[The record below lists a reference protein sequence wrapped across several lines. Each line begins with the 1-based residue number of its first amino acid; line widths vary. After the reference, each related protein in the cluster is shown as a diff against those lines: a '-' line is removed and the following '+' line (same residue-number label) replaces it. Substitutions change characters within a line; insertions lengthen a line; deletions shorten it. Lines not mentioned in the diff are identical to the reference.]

1 LVGVTGIEP
10 AAPCLQ
16 TKWAKTLTALSGVA
30 YTDCQRVFRSSVVP
44 NLSRNAFNFAA
55 LRHSRFT
62 RLCDDEDARFSAD
75 RAETH
80 RWLFGADSS
89 FPKQTAKVGY
99 PPFRISCCGLILPR
113 SA

>member
-1 LVGVTGIEP
+1 VDVTGIEP
-10 AAPCLQ
+10 VTPCLQ

-62 RLCDDEDARFSAD
+62 RLRDDEDARKV
-75 RAETH
+75 
-80 RWLFGADSS
+80 
-89 FPKQTAKVGY
+89 FPA
-99 PPFRISCCGLILPR
+99 L
-113 SA
+113 